1 MFGGRPSIATIAARE
16 ACIFCYRR
24 CSVPKSAAK
33 TNSSFFYQVSAK
45 SAGQSFAAMLQFHP
59 LASGLL
65 SASICSSPLWLPLG
79 FHGCTCSSCPAES
92 CMEGRSGSCPRF
104 ESGQQG
110 VVRGQ
115 ERFKEER
122 FHPMPNEANGS
133 GENCS
138 IQCRTRP
145 DGFKGKE
152 TVVKT

>member
-65 SASICSSPLWLPLG
+65 SASVCSSPLWLPLG

-104 ESGQQG
+104 ESGQWF
-110 VVRGQ
+110 VDR
-115 ERFKEER
+115 
-122 FHPMPNEANGS
+122 NGS
-133 GENCS
+133 RRNGS
-138 IQCRTRP
+138 IQCRMRLTVQERTVP
-145 DGFKGKE
+145 SNAERGQMVSKGK
-152 TVVKT
+152 KRS